1 MKGKHSKKILSLVLA
16 LFMLLCMLPSNIF
29 AGNGDSA
36 SLSSLV
42 VFLAASETPTNDNV
56 ILKNSTD
63 TYPTTNVFSSD
74 KLVYD
79 LGYVYDDTNMI
90 GFLPTVSNE
99 ESITVYF
106 NNANGE
112 ERSQKFTSGS
122 AGRVPGISAGNNE
135 FKVVVTPKGKEESD
149 SETTT
154 YTIKLASKPTLK
166 SLSVTADGSNLNFDS
181 AFNAKTFEY
190 TLTVPTGVNELDFAA
205 TGKKNTYSV
214 SYNGNADP
222 TVDIT
227 DKNKVEITVS
237 ANGVENVY
245 SINLQRKNA
254 DSVKFNVTPSDAIIS
269 VYDASGSRVL
279 PASDGN
285 YNIMLGTNT
294 YSYTVTKYG
303 YVAQSGNIESQNVT
317 VTLSKASDS
326 GISDVGAYWKNFRG
340 NDSNMAIVNT
350 KTPIDK
356 DSTSLL
362 WSYKFGGAADWTNA
376 PSVQII
382 ADNSLIVLAGSKI
395 YKLNLETGNVI
406 ASADMTA
413 KINWG
418 YTPPAYAEGMIFCPL
433 ADGTI
438 QAFNAKTL
446 ESVWIYKDDLKGQ
459 SLSPICYSD
468 GYIYT
473 GFWNSETRDAH
484 YVCLSVTDE
493 NPAKTDEAKTASWK
507 ITHTG
512 GFYWCGG
519 ACIGDYVL
527 FGSADGQDSSVNG
540 TSYLYSVNK
549 HTGEVVQKL
558 ALENASDIRS
568 SIAYDS
574 SSNKVYWTST
584 GGYLYSASIDTAT
597 GKLSEFKSLDLNEPS
612 TTTPVV
618 YNGRVYVYTY
628 AGFASGHLH
637 IVSAD
642 TLNLIVSVDAGPVQ
656 SSPILTTAYE
666 DTGYLYLYAT
676 ANMKKGGID
685 LFKVKTDAT
694 KAEDITKIELYD
706 AAGFEEYCISSIIC
720 SANGTLYY
728 KNDSCNVFA
737 VGTPSYAY
745 VIDLIDAIGDVDLD
759 SETAISTARGAY
771 DALDESDKTKVTNY
785 AKLTAAEAVLNQ
797 LKADETVKL
806 IDDIGDKITK
816 ESKDAI
822 KKARSAYDALTD
834 EQKKLVPEDK
844 LASLEK
850 AEAELKKLQD
860 STPEGATKGV
870 SVTIN
875 GVTYV
880 VSEKTKAAMEAMQ
893 SVLDAKAPSE
903 KEIIDAYKTY
913 ESLTYN
919 EKLFAANY
927 KEFEE
932 KVLTKQGAQN
942 HYDEPT
948 KVDAREN
955 EEDVLPWHIKL
966 VVKNVDITDENIA
979 KVKET
984 LGDESEFSILYD
996 ISFIDTLTN
1005 KEWKPTSLV
1014 SIKLP
1019 KPISKYESYAIV
1031 HIGENDEYG
1040 FIQPVEEDGNLK
1052 FETMDFSSYGISSFE
1067 GSWDELLGSEE
1078 VKKNAVVWPWAIG
1091 GAAGVGGVLWAI
1103 FNKRKDDFDEE

>member
-1 MKGKHSKKILSLVLA
+1 MKRKHPKKILSLVLA
-16 LFMLLCMLPSNIF
+16 VFMLLCMIPSNIF
-29 AGNGDSA
+29 AGSSDSA

-42 VFLAASETPTNDNV
+42 VFLASSPTPTDDTV

-63 TYPTTNVFSSD
+63 TYTTTNVFSSD
-74 KLVYD
+74 KLEYD
-79 LGYVYDDTNMI
+79 LGYVYDNVSML

-99 ESITVYF
+99 ESIKIYYTNFKGERKSKDFESGKADRV
-106 NNANGE
+106 NAI
-112 ERSQKFTSGS
+112 F
-122 AGRVPGISAGNNE
+122 AGNSE
-135 FKVVVTPKGKEESD
+135 FDVVVIPNGKTESD
-149 SETTT
+149 PETTT
-154 YTIKLASKPTLK
+154 YKIKLASKPTLK
-166 SLSVTADGSNLNFDS
+166 SLSVTAGGSKLNLDP
-181 AFNAKTFEY
+181 AFGAKTFAY
-190 TLTVPTGVNELDFAA
+190 VLTVPTGVNELEFTAA
-205 TGKKNTYSV
+205 GYKDTYAI
-214 SYNGNADP
+214 SYNGSTDS

-227 DKNKVEITVS
+227 GKDKVDITVS

-245 SINLQRKNA
+245 TINLQRKSA
-254 DSVKFNVTPSDAIIS
+254 DSVKFNVTPSDAIVS
-269 VYDASGSRVL
+269 VYDATGSRVL
-279 PASDGN
+279 PSSDGS
-285 YNIMLGTNT
+285 YGIMLGTNT

-303 YVAQSGNIESQNVT
+303 YVAQSGNIESQNVN

-326 GISDVGAYWKNFRG
+326 AITDVGAYWKNFRG

-356 DSTSLL
+356 NSTSLL
-362 WSYKFGGAADWTNA
+362 WSYKFGGAADWTTA
-376 PSVQII
+376 PNVQII

-406 ASADMTA
+406 ASADMTE

-418 YTPPAYAEGMIFCPL
+418 YTPPSYAEGMIFCPL

-473 GFWNSETRDAH
+473 GFWNSETKDAH

-493 NPAKTDEAKTASWK
+493 DPAKTDEAKTASWK

-519 ACIGDYVL
+519 VCVGDYVL
-527 FGSADGQDSSVNG
+527 FGSADGQDSGVKG

-558 ALENASDIRS
+558 SLENASDVRS
-568 SIAYDS
+568 TIAYDS
-574 SSNKVYWTST
+574 SANKVYWTST
-584 GGYLYSASIDTAT
+584 GGYLYSAAIDTTT
-597 GKLSEFKSLDLNEPS
+597 GKLSDFKSLDLKEPS

-642 TLNLIVSVDAGPVQ
+642 TLKLVVSVDAGPVQ

-685 LFKVKTDAT
+685 LFKVKTDAS
-694 KAEDITKIELYD
+694 KAEDVTKIELYD
-706 AAGFEEYCISSIIC
+706 AAGFEEYCIASIIC

-737 VGTPSYAY
+737 VGIPSYAY
-745 VIDLIDAIGDVDLD
+745 VIDLIDAIGDVDLE

-771 DALDESDKTKVTNY
+771 DALDESDKAKVTNY

-822 KKARSAYDALTD
+822 KKARSSYDELSD
-834 EQKKLVPEDK
+834 EQKKLVPDDK

-860 STPEGATKGV
+860 STPEGSTKGV

-880 VSEKTKAAMEAMQ
+880 VSEETKAAMEAMQ
-893 SVLDAKAPSE
+893 SVLDAKDPSE
-903 KEIIDAYKTY
+903 KEIIDAYKAY

-919 EKLFAANY
+919 EKLFAENY

-932 KVLTKQGAQN
+932 KILTKQGAQN

-966 VVKNVDITDENIA
+966 VVKNVDITDDNIA

-984 LGDESEFSILYD
+984 LGEESALSIMYD

-1019 KPISKYESYAIV
+1019 KPDSEYESYAIV

-1052 FETMDFSSYGISSFE
+1052 FETMDFSNYGVASFE
-1067 GSWDELLGSEE
+1067 GSWNELLGSEE

-1103 FNKRKDDFDEE
+1103 FNKRRDDSDEE